1 VLGRIKR
8 QPSTSRDGSG
18 RELAANVPLSSKD
31 ARALAEERRR
41 RREGQVLLEAALG
54 DVIRMKNSNPRL
66 AWSLLLALLPHV
78 TLFSATSVDHR
89 LLSTYSFIHLHPLPV
104 AAAFR

>member
-1 VLGRIKR
+1 MAQGARRKC
-8 QPSTSRDGSG
+8 
-18 RELAANVPLSSKD
+18 AALVQD

-54 DVIRMKNSNPRL
+54 DVIRMENSNPRL
-66 AWSLLLALLPHV
+66 AWSLLLALSPHI